1 MTPHQLSLACES
13 DGTHGPHTS
22 SLHSIKLSPLAF
34 FDCVHSELGNLILI
48 FTFVRLQ
55 QAQVHCHLISL
66 FNFFVFITVVVV
78 CECVLWRRVV
88 MP

>member
-1 MTPHQLSLACES
+1 MTPHQFSLACES

-22 SLHSIKLSPLAF
+22 SLHSSKLSPLAF

-55 QAQVHCHLISL
+55 VVLIA
-66 FNFFVFITVVVV
+66 VVVV